1 MESPVEQHWGKLS
14 SSYNDRMNV
23 YCQKRFIALIKK
35 HAKGKIL
42 DVGCGTGYVQD
53 NLGKKSVGMD
63 ITFGLLR
70 ENRNDVVCADA
81 GHLPFRSNMFDTV
94 YSINLLEHVPDPVQV
109 VEECRRV
116 LKKNG
121 TLILITPN
129 KGMELALDIAEKL
142 SLKIPEGPHKFLNSS
157 ELEVLA
163 KNGLRQ
169 ISSGRIVFFPNE
181 LGIVSRIF
189 EEMEPLLQPFCF
201 LLFSIS
207 RKEK

>member
-142 SLKIPEGPHKFLNSS
+142 SLKIPEGPHKFLSAEDMEKAVRVGGMNP
-157 ELEVLA
+157 L
-163 KNGLRQ
+163 
-169 ISSGRIVFFPNE
+169 SSGKIVLLPGE
-181 LGIVSRIF
+181 VGWISRTI
-189 EEMEPLLQPFCF
+189 EGLEPLLSAFCF
-201 LLFSIS
+201 LQYSVS
-207 RKEK
+207 RK